1 MALITL
7 FVAIA
12 FTTLY
17 FTRAWNKNPEP
28 LARVT
33 NAMMTHMDKIAK
45 WAALYGLA
53 ALILTLLMSY
63 TLGDMLIRL
72 VNNAMICLMAL
83 PFIFDKLI
91 EKYQGKVNVAI
102 LDEARALVGWIS
114 SNEKAMTYIGA
125 VSAAAL
131 FLTMFR

>member
-7 FVAIA
+7 LVAIA
-12 FTTLY
+12 FTALY
-17 FTRAWNKNPEP
+17 FSRVWDKKPEQ

-33 NAMMTHMDKIAK
+33 NMMMAHMDQIAK
-45 WAALYGLA
+45 WAAIYGLV

-83 PFIFDKLI
+83 PFIFDRLI
-91 EKYQGKVNVAI
+91 QKYEGKVNVAI
-102 LDEARALVGWIS
+102 LDELRSLVGWIS

-125 VSAAAL
+125 VSAGAL